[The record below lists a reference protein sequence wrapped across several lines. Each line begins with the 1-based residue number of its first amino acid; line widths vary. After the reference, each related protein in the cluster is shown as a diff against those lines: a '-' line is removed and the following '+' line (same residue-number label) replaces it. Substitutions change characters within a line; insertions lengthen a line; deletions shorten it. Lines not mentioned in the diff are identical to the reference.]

1 MEKITLNQFIFSQP
15 NSPIEKPTDKGYLI
29 LANRL
34 LTIWQS
40 SKIMNDLP
48 DALKQNV
55 VLGIV
60 GYYQDIIADSGVW
73 RTFISQS
80 LAMYGHRVPFYC
92 EDDDYIE
99 YELNLI
105 DVKFLVWYFL
115 AFNSMKYR
123 YLYPLEENIQ
133 KLGELLYDE
142 LERCYDNAPNPSDYN
157 DILDVELNNPEY
169 TNAIYDLSQWLFWRN
184 YLLVPPFQLTY
195 SAVYSRIEEIRLS
208 GVGEE
213 EALAEC
219 EELKNEVMKSIPT
232 GPLALF
238 LNEWLHL
245 IVEGKLPKE
254 KPTEQQIH
262 HFYTDFTAYTGGKTI
277 IFIKTYDELNKFF
290 IDALHWNSQEEHFV
304 NLKQHSDFVLMVT
317 PYKGMMIA
325 KDIAKCIKHQDNALY
340 DQQYASE
347 NAFSLLAERGVCPA
361 DMLLYLIENNCLPD
375 ATFPNSDDTDAVKN
389 NADFIA
395 RCYLQEYYRAD

>member
-92 EDDDYIE
+92 EDEDYIE

-219 EELKNEVMKSIPT
+219 
-232 GPLALF
+232 
-238 LNEWLHL
+238 
-245 IVEGKLPKE
+245 
-254 KPTEQQIH
+254 
-262 HFYTDFTAYTGGKTI
+262 
-277 IFIKTYDELNKFF
+277 
-290 IDALHWNSQEEHFV
+290 
-304 NLKQHSDFVLMVT
+304 
-317 PYKGMMIA
+317 
-325 KDIAKCIKHQDNALY
+325 
-340 DQQYASE
+340 
-347 NAFSLLAERGVCPA
+347 
-361 DMLLYLIENNCLPD
+361 
-375 ATFPNSDDTDAVKN
+375 
-389 NADFIA
+389 
-395 RCYLQEYYRAD
+395 